1 MTQLA
6 TDISPIAPL
15 QSAPVT
21 EPLHTCP
28 VRSRCMMTMAI
39 KVGGTQQIVERP
51 RSEVGT
57 SCGFEQADTVAACP
71 KRRRMEER

>member
-6 TDISPIAPL
+6 HDIKPTAPL
-15 QSAPVT
+15 RSAPT
-21 EPLHTCP
+21 TTTHECP

-39 KVGGTQQIVERP
+39 KVAGAQQIVERP

-57 SCGFEQADTVAACP
+57 SCGFELVDTIAACP
-71 KRRRMEER
+71 KKRGLER

>member
-6 TDISPIAPL
+6 HDIKPTAPL
-15 QSAPVT
+15 RSAPT
-21 EPLHTCP
+21 TTTHECP

-39 KVGGTQQIVERP
+39 KAGGAQQIVERP

-57 SCGFEQADTVAACP
+57 SCGFEQADTIAACL
-71 KRRRMEER
+71 KRNRLEGR